1 MHVPHERRADY
12 SGTICPAEVETKSD
26 PLKPCKSSNSAV
38 AQLLEFAKVMPNQ
51 GPLALTR
58 EIDEFRR
65 QFEQISADAD
75 ALVTPLGE
83 DQFTWRPGANRWSIA
98 ECLEH
103 MNATAR
109 SYLPAID
116 EGIADA
122 IKNGAYAEGP
132 FYYSVIGRL
141 FSHLMEPPAR
151 PRMRAAIDKQPGPQ
165 RPKRETLAGFR
176 AYQVQY
182 VDRLRQANGIDLSR
196 SCVRSPLASWIRI
209 PLGSA
214 FASMAAH
221 ERRHLWQARKIT
233 QMDGFPVTS

>member
-1 MHVPHERRADY
+1 MA
-12 SGTICPAEVETKSD
+12 
-26 PLKPCKSSNSAV
+26 
-38 AQLLEFAKVMPNQ
+38 NQ
-51 GPLALTR
+51 GPLALAR
-58 EIDEFRR
+58 EIDEFRQ
-65 QFEQISADAD
+65 QFEQISANAETLVAPLAD
-75 ALVTPLGE
+75 
-83 DQFTWRPGANRWSIA
+83 DQFAWKPTPKSWSIA

-109 SYLPAID
+109 AYLPAID

-122 IKNGAYAEGP
+122 IRHGAYAEGP
-132 FYYSVIGRL
+132 FHYNLIGRL

-151 PRMRAAIDKQPGPQ
+151 LRLRTSPDKQPGPQ

-182 VDRLRQANGIDLSR
+182 VDRLRQANGIDLAR
-196 SCVRSPLASWIRI
+196 SCVRSPSFSWIRI

-221 ERRHLWQARKIT
+221 ERRHLWQARRIT
-233 QMDGFPVTS
+233 QMAGFPA

>member
-1 MHVPHERRADY
+1 M
-12 SGTICPAEVETKSD
+12 ST
-26 PLKPCKSSNSAV
+26 
-38 AQLLEFAKVMPNQ
+38 Q
-51 GPLALTR
+51 GPLALAR

-75 ALVTPLGE
+75 DLITPLADE
-83 DQFTWRPGANRWSIA
+83 QFVWRPAPHRWSIA

-122 IKNGAYAEGP
+122 IRHGAYAEGP
-132 FYYSVIGRL
+132 FRYSLIGRL
-141 FSHLMEPPAR
+141 FSHLMEPP
-151 PRMRAAIDKQPGPQ
+151 PRLRLRATIDKQPGPL

-182 VDRLRQANGIDLSR
+182 VDRLRQANGIDLAR
-196 SCVRSPLASWIRI
+196 SCVRSPLTPWIRI

-214 FASMAAH
+214 FATMAAH

-233 QMDGFPVTS
+233 EMGGFPPWK

>member
-1 MHVPHERRADY
+1 MAH
-12 SGTICPAEVETKSD
+12 
-26 PLKPCKSSNSAV
+26 
-38 AQLLEFAKVMPNQ
+38 Q
-51 GPLALTR
+51 GPLALAR
-58 EIDEFRR
+58 EIDDFRK

-75 ALVTPLGE
+75 ALVTPLGQE
-83 DQFTWRPGANRWSIA
+83 QFVWKPGPNRWSIA

-109 SYLPAID
+109 AYLPAID

-122 IKNGAYAEGP
+122 IRHGAYAEGP
-132 FYYSVIGRL
+132 FQYNLIGRI
-141 FSHLMEPPAR
+141 FSRLLEPPAR
-151 PRMRAAIDKQPGPQ
+151 FRMRAPIDKQPGPE

-233 QMDGFPVTS
+233 EMAGFPPAP

>member
-1 MHVPHERRADY
+1 MTADY
-12 SGTICPAEVETKSD
+12 SGAHLSKILSASLIESKS
-26 PLKPCKSSNSAV
+26 CNSAV
-38 AQLLEFAKVMPNQ
+38 GLLLKSARSMANQ
-51 GPLALTR
+51 GPLALAR
-58 EIDEFRR
+58 EIDDFRK

-83 DQFTWRPGANRWSIA
+83 DQFVWKPGPNRWSIA

-109 SYLPAID
+109 AYLPAID

-122 IKNGAYAEGP
+122 IRHGAYAEGP
-132 FYYSVIGRL
+132 FQYSLVGRI
-141 FSHLMEPPAR
+141 FSRMMEPPAR
-151 PRMRAAIDKQPGPQ
+151 FRMRAALDKQPGPE

-233 QMDGFPVTS
+233 EMAGFPSAT

>member
-1 MHVPHERRADY
+1 MA
-12 SGTICPAEVETKSD
+12 
-26 PLKPCKSSNSAV
+26 
-38 AQLLEFAKVMPNQ
+38 NQ
-51 GPLALTR
+51 GPLALSD

-65 QFEQISADAD
+65 QFEQISADAE
-75 ALVTPLGE
+75 ALVTPLDE
-83 DQFTWRPGANRWSIA
+83 KQFIWKPDSNNWSIA

-122 IKNGAYAEGP
+122 IKHGAYAEGP
-132 FYYSVIGRL
+132 FHYSLIGRV

-151 PRMRAAIDKQPGPQ
+151 LRLRAAPDKQPGPP

-182 VDRLRQANGIDLSR
+182 IDRLRQANGIDLAR
-196 SCVRSPLASWIRI
+196 SCVRSPLVSWIRI

-221 ERRHLWQARKIT
+221 ERRHLWQARKIAR
-233 QMDGFPVTS
+233 MNEFPRSAT

>member
-1 MHVPHERRADY
+1 MA
-12 SGTICPAEVETKSD
+12 
-26 PLKPCKSSNSAV
+26 
-38 AQLLEFAKVMPNQ
+38 NQ
-51 GPLALTR
+51 GPLALAR
-58 EIDEFRR
+58 EIDELRK
-65 QFEQISADAD
+65 QFEQISIDAD
-75 ALVTPLGE
+75 TLVTPLGPE
-83 DQFTWRPGANRWSIA
+83 QFVWKPGPNRWSIA

-109 SYLPAID
+109 FYLPAID

-122 IKNGAYAEGP
+122 IRNGAYAEGP
-132 FYYSVIGRL
+132 FKYNLIGRI
-141 FSHLMEPPAR
+141 SSRVMEPPAR
-151 PRMRAAIDKQPGPQ
+151 FRMRAAIDKIPGPQ

-182 VDRLRQANGIDLSR
+182 VDRLRQANGLDLSR

-221 ERRHLWQARKIT
+221 ERRHLWQARKIMEWT
-233 QMDGFPVTS
+233 GFPAAS

>member
-1 MHVPHERRADY
+1 M
-12 SGTICPAEVETKSD
+12 TT
-26 PLKPCKSSNSAV
+26 
-38 AQLLEFAKVMPNQ
+38 NQ
-51 GPLALTR
+51 GPLALAR

-75 ALVTPLGE
+75 ALVTPLAD
-83 DQFTWRPGANRWSIA
+83 DQFAWKPTPHSWSIA

-109 SYLPAID
+109 AYLPAID

-122 IKNGAYAEGP
+122 IRHGAYAEGP
-132 FYYSVIGRL
+132 FQYSVIGRL

-151 PRMRAAIDKQPGPQ
+151 LRMRDGTRQRARATTSQAGNARRISRVSGAIHRSACD
-165 RPKRETLAGFR
+165 RPTASTCRGR
-176 AYQVQY
+176 AC
-182 VDRLRQANGIDLSR
+182 DRR
-196 SCVRSPLASWIRI
+196 SFSWIRI

-233 QMDGFPVTS
+233 QMAGFPA

>member
-1 MHVPHERRADY
+1 
-12 SGTICPAEVETKSD
+12 
-26 PLKPCKSSNSAV
+26 
-38 AQLLEFAKVMPNQ
+38 
-51 GPLALTR
+51 
-58 EIDEFRR
+58 
-65 QFEQISADAD
+65 
-75 ALVTPLGE
+75 
-83 DQFTWRPGANRWSIA
+83 
-98 ECLEH
+98 

-109 SYLPAID
+109 AYLPAID

-122 IKNGAYAEGP
+122 IRHGAYAEGP
-132 FYYSVIGRL
+132 FQYNLIGRI
-141 FSHLMEPPAR
+141 FSRLLEPPAR
-151 PRMRAAIDKQPGPQ
+151 VRMRAPLDKQPGPE

-182 VDRLRQANGIDLSR
+182 VDRLRQANGIDLAR

-233 QMDGFPVTS
+233 EMTGFPPAR

>member
-1 MHVPHERRADY
+1 MA
-12 SGTICPAEVETKSD
+12 
-26 PLKPCKSSNSAV
+26 
-38 AQLLEFAKVMPNQ
+38 NQ
-51 GPLALTR
+51 GPLALSP
-58 EIDEFRR
+58 EIDQLRKE
-65 QFEQISADAD
+65 FEQISADAES
-75 ALVTPLGE
+75 LVTPLGE
-83 DQFTWRPGANRWSIA
+83 EQFAWRPAPDGWSIA

-109 SYLPAID
+109 SYLPSID

-122 IKNGAYAEGP
+122 IRNGAYAEGP
-132 FYYSVIGRL
+132 FHYSWIGRF
-141 FSHLMEPPAR
+141 FSQLMEPPAR
-151 PRMRAAIDKQPGPQ
+151 FRMRAAIDKQPGPR

-196 SCVRSPLASWIRI
+196 SCVRSPIASWIRI

-221 ERRHLWQARKIT
+221 ERRHLWQARRIT
-233 QMDGFPVTS
+233 RMEGFPNTR

>member
-1 MHVPHERRADY
+1 MA
-12 SGTICPAEVETKSD
+12 
-26 PLKPCKSSNSAV
+26 
-38 AQLLEFAKVMPNQ
+38 NQ
-51 GPLALTR
+51 GPLALAR
-58 EIDEFRR
+58 EIDELRQ

-75 ALVTPLGE
+75 RLVAPLCDE
-83 DQFTWRPGANRWSIA
+83 QFTWKSKPDVWSIA

-122 IKNGAYAEGP
+122 IRNGAYAEGP
-132 FYYSVIGRL
+132 FQYNLIGRL
-141 FSHLMEPPAR
+141 FARLLEPPAR
-151 PRMRAAIDKQPGPQ
+151 LRMRAPLDKQPGPQ

-233 QMDGFPVTS
+233 RAEGFPTQNP

>member
-1 MHVPHERRADY
+1 MA
-12 SGTICPAEVETKSD
+12 
-26 PLKPCKSSNSAV
+26 
-38 AQLLEFAKVMPNQ
+38 NQ
-51 GPLALTR
+51 GPLALSD

-65 QFEQISADAD
+65 QFEQISADAE
-75 ALVTPLGE
+75 ALVTPLDE
-83 DQFTWRPGANRWSIA
+83 EQFIWKPDPNNWSIA

-122 IKNGAYAEGP
+122 IKHGAYAEGP
-132 FYYSVIGRL
+132 FHYSLIGRV

-151 PRMRAAIDKQPGPQ
+151 LRLRAAPDKQPGPQ

-182 VDRLRQANGIDLSR
+182 IDRLRQANGIDLAR
-196 SCVRSPLASWIRI
+196 SCVRSPLVSWIRI

-221 ERRHLWQARKIT
+221 ERRHLWQARKIAR
-233 QMDGFPVTS
+233 MNEFPRSAT

>member
-1 MHVPHERRADY
+1 M
-12 SGTICPAEVETKSD
+12 
-26 PLKPCKSSNSAV
+26 
-38 AQLLEFAKVMPNQ
+38 NQ

-58 EIDEFRR
+58 EIDEYRR

-75 ALVTPLGE
+75 ALVTPLGN
-83 DQFTWRPGANRWSIA
+83 DQFTWKPASNKWSIA

-103 MNATAR
+103 LNATAR
-109 SYLPAID
+109 AYLPFID

-122 IKNGAYAEGP
+122 IRHGAYAEGP
-132 FYYSVIGRL
+132 FHYSMIGRL
-141 FSHLMEPPAR
+141 FSRLMEPPAR
-151 PRMRAAIDKQPGPQ
+151 FRMSTSTDKQPGPH

-221 ERRHLWQARKIT
+221 ERRHLWQARRIT
-233 QMDGFPVTS
+233 QMDGFPATS

>member
-1 MHVPHERRADY
+1 MMA
-12 SGTICPAEVETKSD
+12 
-26 PLKPCKSSNSAV
+26 
-38 AQLLEFAKVMPNQ
+38 NQ

-58 EIDEFRR
+58 EIDALRR

-75 ALVTPLGE
+75 ALVTPLRDE
-83 DQFTWRPGANRWSIA
+83 QFTWRPGPNRWSIA

-122 IKNGAYAEGP
+122 IRHGAYAEGP
-132 FYYSVIGRL
+132 FRYSLIGRL
-141 FSHLMEPPAR
+141 FSRLMEPPAR
-151 PRMRAAIDKQPGPQ
+151 FRMRTSADKQPGPQ

-196 SCVRSPLASWIRI
+196 SCVQSPLASWIRI

-214 FASMAAH
+214 FATMAAH
-221 ERRHLWQARKIT
+221 ERRHLWQAGKIT
-233 QMDGFPVTS
+233 QMDGFPAT

>member
-1 MHVPHERRADY
+1 MA
-12 SGTICPAEVETKSD
+12 
-26 PLKPCKSSNSAV
+26 
-38 AQLLEFAKVMPNQ
+38 NQ
-51 GPLALTR
+51 GPLALAR
-58 EIDEFRR
+58 EIDELRK
-65 QFEQISADAD
+65 QFEQISTDAD
-75 ALVTPLGE
+75 TLVTPLGQE
-83 DQFTWRPGANRWSIA
+83 QFVWKPGPTRWSVA

-109 SYLPAID
+109 AYLPAID

-122 IKNGAYAEGP
+122 IRNGAYAEGP
-132 FYYSVIGRL
+132 FNYNLIGRI
-141 FSHLMEPPAR
+141 FSRLMEPPAR
-151 PRMRAAIDKQPGPQ
+151 FRMRAAIDKMPGPQ

-182 VDRLRQANGIDLSR
+182 VDRLRQANGLDLAR

-233 QMDGFPVTS
+233 EWAGFPAAS

>member
-1 MHVPHERRADY
+1 MTSGIIAERPLAGRAVAGE
-12 SGTICPAEVETKSD
+12 SRLNSC
-26 PLKPCKSSNSAV
+26 NSAV
-38 AQLLEFAKVMPNQ
+38 ELLLESPSAKLMANQ

-65 QFEQISADAD
+65 QFEQIAADAD
-75 ALVTPLGE
+75 ALVSPLCYN
-83 DQFTWRPGANRWSIA
+83 QFTWKPTATAWSIA

-109 SYLPAID
+109 AYLPAID

-122 IKNGAYAEGP
+122 IRHGAYAEGP
-132 FYYSVIGRL
+132 FHYNVIGRI
-141 FSHLMEPPAR
+141 FSRLMEPPAR
-151 PRMRAAIDKQPGPQ
+151 LRMRAPIDKQPGPA
-165 RPKRETLAGFR
+165 RPTRETLAGLR

-182 VDRLRQANGIDLSR
+182 VDPLRQANGLDLSR

-221 ERRHLWQARKIT
+221 ERRH
-233 QMDGFPVTS
+233 

>member
-1 MHVPHERRADY
+1 MA
-12 SGTICPAEVETKSD
+12 
-26 PLKPCKSSNSAV
+26 
-38 AQLLEFAKVMPNQ
+38 NQ
-51 GPLALTR
+51 GPLALAR
-58 EIDEFRR
+58 EIDDFRK

-75 ALVTPLGE
+75 ALVTPLGQE
-83 DQFTWRPGANRWSIA
+83 QFVWKPGPNRWSIA

-109 SYLPAID
+109 AYLPAID

-122 IKNGAYAEGP
+122 IRHGAYAEGP
-132 FYYSVIGRL
+132 FQYNLIGRI
-141 FSHLMEPPAR
+141 FSRLLEPPAR
-151 PRMRAAIDKQPGPQ
+151 VRMRAPIDKQPGPE

-233 QMDGFPVTS
+233 EMAGFPPAP

>member
-1 MHVPHERRADY
+1 MA
-12 SGTICPAEVETKSD
+12 
-26 PLKPCKSSNSAV
+26 
-38 AQLLEFAKVMPNQ
+38 NQ
-51 GPLALTR
+51 GPLALAP
-58 EIDEFRR
+58 EIDGFRR
-65 QFEQISADAD
+65 QFEQISAEAD
-75 ALVTPLGE
+75 ALVTPLGD
-83 DQFTWRPGANRWSIA
+83 DQFTWKPGPNSWSVG

-122 IKNGAYAEGP
+122 IRNGAYAEGP
-132 FYYSVIGRL
+132 FHYNLIGRVL
-141 FSHLMEPPAR
+141 SRVMEPPAR
-151 PRMRAAIDKQPGPQ
+151 LRMRAAADKQPGPQ

-196 SCVRSPLASWIRI
+196 ARVRSPLVNWIRI

-214 FASMAAH
+214 FAAMAAH

-233 QMDGFPVTS
+233 QMERFPATT

>member
-1 MHVPHERRADY
+1 MTADY
-12 SGTICPAEVETKSD
+12 SGAHLPKILSASLIESKS
-26 PLKPCKSSNSAV
+26 CNSAV
-38 AQLLEFAKVMPNQ
+38 GLLLKSARSMANQ
-51 GPLALTR
+51 GPLALAR
-58 EIDEFRR
+58 EIDDFRK

-75 ALVTPLGE
+75 ALVTPLSE
-83 DQFTWRPGANRWSIA
+83 EQFVWKPGPNRWSIA

-109 SYLPAID
+109 AYLPAID

-122 IKNGAYAEGP
+122 IRYGAYAEGP
-132 FYYSVIGRL
+132 FQYSLVGRI
-141 FSHLMEPPAR
+141 FSRMMEPPAR
-151 PRMRAAIDKQPGPQ
+151 FRMRAAPDKQPGPE

-233 QMDGFPVTS
+233 EMAGFPPAT

>member
-1 MHVPHERRADY
+1 MA
-12 SGTICPAEVETKSD
+12 
-26 PLKPCKSSNSAV
+26 
-38 AQLLEFAKVMPNQ
+38 NQ
-51 GPLALTR
+51 GPLALTP

-75 ALVTPLGE
+75 ALVTPLAD
-83 DQFTWRPGANRWSIA
+83 DQFAWKATPEIWSIA

-109 SYLPAID
+109 AYLPAID

-132 FYYSVIGRL
+132 FHYNLIGRI
-141 FSHLMEPPAR
+141 FSRLMEPPAR
-151 PRMRAAIDKQPGPQ
+151 LRMRAALDKLPGPQ

-182 VDRLRQANGIDLSR
+182 IDRLRQANGIDLSR
-196 SCVRSPLASWIRI
+196 ARVRSPLAHWIRI

-221 ERRHLWQARKIT
+221 ERRHLWQAQKIT
-233 QMDGFPVTS
+233 RAGGFPASS

>member
-1 MHVPHERRADY
+1 MA
-12 SGTICPAEVETKSD
+12 
-26 PLKPCKSSNSAV
+26 
-38 AQLLEFAKVMPNQ
+38 NQ
-51 GPLALTR
+51 GPLALAR
-58 EIDEFRR
+58 EIDDFRR

-75 ALVTPLGE
+75 ALVTPLADE
-83 DQFTWRPGANRWSIA
+83 QFTWKPAPNKWSIA

-122 IKNGAYAEGP
+122 IRHGAYAEGP
-132 FYYSVIGRL
+132 FRYNLVGRI
-141 FSHLMEPPAR
+141 FSHLLEPPVR
-151 PRMRAAIDKQPGPQ
+151 LRLRASEDKQPGPH

-196 SCVRSPLASWIRI
+196 SCVRSPIASWIRI

-233 QMDGFPVTS
+233 QMEGFPAGGEIQN

>member
-1 MHVPHERRADY
+1 MTADY
-12 SGTICPAEVETKSD
+12 SGAHLSKILSASLIESKS
-26 PLKPCKSSNSAV
+26 CNSAV
-38 AQLLEFAKVMPNQ
+38 GLLLKSARSMANQ
-51 GPLALTR
+51 GPLALAR
-58 EIDEFRR
+58 EIDDFRK

-83 DQFTWRPGANRWSIA
+83 EQFVWKPGPNRWSIA

-109 SYLPAID
+109 AYLPAID

-122 IKNGAYAEGP
+122 IRYGAYAEGP
-132 FYYSVIGRL
+132 FQYSLVGRI
-141 FSHLMEPPAR
+141 FSRMMEPPAR
-151 PRMRAAIDKQPGPQ
+151 FRMRAAPDKQPGPE

-196 SCVRSPLASWIRI
+196 SCVRSPFASWIRI

-233 QMDGFPVTS
+233 EMAGFPSAT

>member
-1 MHVPHERRADY
+1 MA
-12 SGTICPAEVETKSD
+12 
-26 PLKPCKSSNSAV
+26 
-38 AQLLEFAKVMPNQ
+38 NQ
-51 GPLALTR
+51 GPLALAR
-58 EIDEFRR
+58 EIDDFRK

-75 ALVTPLGE
+75 ALVAPLGQE
-83 DQFTWRPGANRWSIA
+83 QFVWKPGPNRWSIA

-109 SYLPAID
+109 AYLPAID

-122 IKNGAYAEGP
+122 IRHGAYAEGP
-132 FYYSVIGRL
+132 FQYNVIGRI
-141 FSHLMEPPAR
+141 FSRLMEPPAR
-151 PRMRAAIDKQPGPQ
+151 LRMRTAIDKQPGPE

-221 ERRHLWQARKIT
+221 ERRHLWQAKKIT
-233 QMDGFPVTS
+233 ETAGFPPG

>member
-1 MHVPHERRADY
+1 M
-12 SGTICPAEVETKSD
+12 S
-26 PLKPCKSSNSAV
+26 
-38 AQLLEFAKVMPNQ
+38 NQ

-83 DQFTWRPGANRWSIA
+83 GQFTWRPAPNRWSIA

-109 SYLPAID
+109 AYLPAID

-122 IKNGAYAEGP
+122 IKHGAYAEGP
-132 FYYSVIGRL
+132 FYYSVVGRL

-151 PRMRAAIDKQPGPQ
+151 FRMRAAIDKQPGPQ

-182 VDRLRQANGIDLSR
+182 VDRLRQANGIDLAR

-233 QMDGFPVTS
+233 ELDGFPTTI

>member
-1 MHVPHERRADY
+1 MA
-12 SGTICPAEVETKSD
+12 
-26 PLKPCKSSNSAV
+26 
-38 AQLLEFAKVMPNQ
+38 NQ
-51 GPLALTR
+51 GPLALAR
-58 EIDEFRR
+58 EIDEFRK
-65 QFEQISADAD
+65 QFEQISTDAD
-75 ALVTPLGE
+75 TLVTPLGQ
-83 DQFTWRPGANRWSIA
+83 DQFVWKPGPNRWSIA

-109 SYLPAID
+109 FYLPAID

-122 IKNGAYAEGP
+122 IRNGAYAEGP
-132 FYYSVIGRL
+132 FKYNLIGRI
-141 FSHLMEPPAR
+141 FSRLMEPPAR
-151 PRMRAAIDKQPGPQ
+151 FRMRAPIDKMPGPE

-182 VDRLRQANGIDLSR
+182 VDRLRQANGLDLSR
-196 SCVRSPLASWIRI
+196 SCVRSPFASWIRI

-233 QMDGFPVTS
+233 EFVGFPAAS

>member
-1 MHVPHERRADY
+1 MTADY
-12 SGTICPAEVETKSD
+12 SGAHLPKILSASLIESKS
-26 PLKPCKSSNSAV
+26 CNSAV
-38 AQLLEFAKVMPNQ
+38 GLLLKSARSMANQ
-51 GPLALTR
+51 GPLALAR
-58 EIDEFRR
+58 EIDDFRK

-75 ALVTPLGE
+75 ALVTPLSE
-83 DQFTWRPGANRWSIA
+83 EQFVWKPGPNRWSIA

-109 SYLPAID
+109 AYLPAID

-122 IKNGAYAEGP
+122 IRYGAYAEGP
-132 FYYSVIGRL
+132 FQYSLVGRI
-141 FSHLMEPPAR
+141 FSRMMEPPAR
-151 PRMRAAIDKQPGPQ
+151 FRMRAAPDKQPGPE

-214 FASMAAH
+214 FAAMAAH

-233 QMDGFPVTS
+233 EMAGFPSAT

>member
-1 MHVPHERRADY
+1 MA
-12 SGTICPAEVETKSD
+12 
-26 PLKPCKSSNSAV
+26 
-38 AQLLEFAKVMPNQ
+38 NQ
-51 GPLALTR
+51 GPLALAR

-75 ALVTPLGE
+75 ALVTPLAQE
-83 DQFTWRPGANRWSIA
+83 QFVWKPGPSRWSIA

-109 SYLPAID
+109 AYLPCID

-122 IKNGAYAEGP
+122 IRHGAYAEGP
-132 FYYSVIGRL
+132 FQYNLIGRI
-141 FSHLMEPPAR
+141 FSRLMEPPAR
-151 PRMRAAIDKQPGPQ
+151 LRLRAALDKQPGPE

-196 SCVRSPLASWIRI
+196 SCVRSPLAAWIRI

-233 QMDGFPVTS
+233 EMPDFPKAT

>member
-1 MHVPHERRADY
+1 MTADY
-12 SGTICPAEVETKSD
+12 SGAHLPKILSASLIESKS
-26 PLKPCKSSNSAV
+26 CNSAV
-38 AQLLEFAKVMPNQ
+38 GLLLKSARSMANQ
-51 GPLALTR
+51 GPLALAR
-58 EIDEFRR
+58 EIDDFRK

-83 DQFTWRPGANRWSIA
+83 EQFVWKPGPNRWSIA

-109 SYLPAID
+109 AYLPAID

-122 IKNGAYAEGP
+122 IRYGAYAEGP
-132 FYYSVIGRL
+132 FQYSLVGRI
-141 FSHLMEPPAR
+141 FSRMMEPPAR
-151 PRMRAAIDKQPGPQ
+151 FRMRAAPDKQPGPE

-233 QMDGFPVTS
+233 EMAGFPSAT